1 MTITQIKSLV
11 CTWLNTNNLGPA
23 IVTPTSNPAPS
34 GKYIAVRDLGVD
46 QFGAPIK
53 AKPGSV
59 ANTNDTSFMQVADIV
74 MTEVDGEG
82 DTLREIRNR
91 MQLPAF
97 RTWAES
103 QGFTIW
109 DIGSIMNN
117 DTADGEF
124 WIRQKSFTFGVNFVD
139 KVKSSSVRALEAGVK
154 INDVAVDVELNI
166 NP

>member
-23 IVTPTSNPAPS
+23 IVSPTSTPAPS

-59 ANTNDTSFMQVADIV
+59 ADTNNTSFMQVADIV
-74 MTEVDGEG
+74 MTEVEGEG

-103 QGFTIW
+103 HGFTIW

-139 KVKSSSVRALEAGVK
+139 KVKSSAVRALEAGVK

>member
-1 MTITQIKSLV
+1 MTITQIKSLL

-53 AKPGSV
+53 SKPGIV
-59 ANTNDTSFMQVADIV
+59 ADTNDTSLMKVAAIV
-74 MTEVDGEG
+74 MTAVEGEG
-82 DTLREIRNR
+82 DTLREIRKR

-97 RTWAES
+97 RSWAET

-139 KVKSSSVRALEAGVK
+139 NIKSSAVRVLGVGVK
-154 INDVAVDVELNI
+154 INGDAVDVELNI
-166 NP
+166 NQ

>member
-1 MTITQIKSLV
+1 MTIDSIKSLL

-23 IVTPTSNPAPS
+23 IVTPTSKPAPS

-53 AKPGSV
+53 SKPGIV
-59 ANTNDTSFMQVADIV
+59 ADTDDTSFMQVADIV
-74 MTEVDGEG
+74 MTEVEGEG

-97 RTWAES
+97 RSWAET

-117 DTADGEF
+117 DAADGKF

-139 KVKSSSVRALEAGVK
+139 KVKSSAVRAAATGIE
-154 INDVAVDVELNI
+154 INGDAVEVELNI
-166 NP
+166 N

>member
-1 MTITQIKSLV
+1 MTIDGIKAAI

-23 IVTPTSNPAPS
+23 IATPTSNPAPE

-46 QFGAPIK
+46 QFGEPLR
-53 AKPGSV
+53 AKPGNV
-59 ANTNDTSFMQVADIV
+59 ANANDAKFLMVVDIV
-74 MTEVDGEG
+74 MTEVEGDG
-82 DTLREIRNR
+82 DTLRKIRNK
-91 MQLPAF
+91 MQLKEF

-124 WIRQKSFTFGVNFVD
+124 WIKQKSFTFGVNFVD
-139 KVKSSSVRALEAGVK
+139 DEKSSSVRALGAGVK

>member
-1 MTITQIKSLV
+1 MTIDSIKSLL

-23 IVTPTSNPAPS
+23 IVTPTSNPAPQ
-34 GKYIAVRDLGVD
+34 GKYIAVRDLGVE

-53 AKPGSV
+53 AKPGNV
-59 ANTNDTSFMQVADIV
+59 DDANDTSFMQVADIV
-74 MTEVDGEG
+74 MTEVEGEG

-97 RTWAES
+97 RSWAET

-117 DTADGEF
+117 DAADGEF

-139 KVKSSSVRALEAGVK
+139 KVKSSAVRAAATGIE
-154 INDVAVDVELNI
+154 INGDAVEVELNI
-166 NP
+166 N